1 MPGPVLRRRLAA
13 AERAAVEASADDPG
27 FDPADVIAAAG
38 EQMER
43 ALGRRK
49 GTGIAHAERLFGEID
64 TTFPGW
70 AAEVDPAK
78 VNVLIDRPRLWIASL
93 ERDERQRV
101 TAVTVRAEARAR
113 LWIGRIGFFAARIVY
128 IVVGA
133 DLARYQQLAAYWVFE
148 RDEPGWRLDRLAD
161 AWWVEHE
168 LRTDPSGEAARVTRM
183 SETTVVELAEEPLA
197 GPDIPY
203 EIATNLPDEPRA
215 ALAELALI
223 DDRFAP
229 VVIDAAVRRLHDRRD
244 PHHGPRVKS
253 VEVTRVRALR
263 TPPEI
268 EVEVRA
274 SGPGGWGSRRE
285 AREWWRLAA
294 TASREEPWR
303 LVDDDVEPH
312 YRG

>member
-1 MPGPVLRRRLAA
+1 MPGPVMRRRLAA
-13 AERAAVEASADDPG
+13 AERAAIAASGDDPS

-43 ALGRRK
+43 ALGRRQA
-49 GTGIAHAERLFGEID
+49 TGLAHAERLFGAIN

-70 AAEVDPAK
+70 AAEVPPEK
-78 VNVLIDRPRLWIASL
+78 VNVIVGRPRLWIASL

-101 TAVTVRAEARAR
+101 TAVTVRAEAQAR
-113 LWIGRIGFFAARIVY
+113 LWIGRIGFLPARIVY
-128 IVVGA
+128 IVIGA
-133 DLARYQQLAAYWVFE
+133 ELARYEQLSAYWVFE
-148 RDEPGWRLDRLAD
+148 RDPLGWRLDRLAD

-168 LRTDPSGEAARVTRM
+168 LRTDPSGESARVTRM
-183 SETTVVELAEEPLA
+183 TDATVVELAEEPA
-197 GPDIPY
+197 EGPNVPY
-203 EIATNLPDEPRA
+203 EIATNLPRDPRA
-215 ALAELALI
+215 AIAELALI

-244 PHHGPRVKS
+244 PEHGPRVKS

-268 EVEVRA
+268 EVAVRA
-274 SGPGGWGSRRE
+274 RGPGGWGSRRE

-294 TASREEPWR
+294 TGSREEPWR
-303 LVDDDVEPH
+303 LVDDEVEPE